1 MELEKLLSSQ
11 RGFFATGATR
21 DVDYRLWALGR
32 LAEAI
37 DRREKE
43 LLRALRRDLRKSPME
58 GYMTEIGV
66 LRSELSL
73 LRRSLRRWSRPRT
86 VLAPPVQFPAVGR
99 VYPQPYGQ
107 VLVLSPWNYPVQL
120 SLLPLAGA
128 LAAGNTVVL
137 KPSEDAPAT
146 SALLEAMLG
155 EIFRP
160 DYVAV
165 VQGGREAG
173 EAVLK
178 ERFDYIFF
186 TGGPGVGR
194 AVMEAA
200 SRHLTPVTL
209 ELGGKSPCIV
219 DRTADLPL
227 AARRIVFGK
236 FLNSGQTCVAP
247 DYLLVQEEVKEEL
260 MGLIKRSIQEFF
272 GPSPLRDPH
281 LPRIATRRRFDHLTG
296 LLMGQRVVFGGA
308 CRREGLLIEPT
319 LVDSPDPDSPLMRE
333 EIFGP
338 ILPVLPFREL
348 EEAITFVRS
357 REKPLAL
364 YLFTRDRQARSRVLS
379 ETSSGGACVND
390 TVMQLTVPGLP
401 FGGVGQSGMG
411 AYHGKATFDTFTH
424 YRSVLLR
431 GNRPDLSLRYPPY
444 SAKKLAVVRRV
455 LK

>member
-1 MELEKLLSSQ
+1 MDLEKILSCQ
-11 RGFFATGATR
+11 REFFATGATR
-21 DVDYRLWALGR
+21 DLDYRLWALGR
-32 LAEAI
+32 LADAI
-37 DRREKE
+37 ARREKE
-43 LLRALRRDLRKSPME
+43 LLRALYRDLRKSPME
-58 GYMTEIGV
+58 GYMTEVGI
-66 LRSELSL
+66 LKAELSL
-73 LRRSLRRWSRPRT
+73 LRKNLRRWARPRT
-86 VLAPPVQFPAVGR
+86 VAVPLAQFPAVGR
-99 VYPQPYGQ
+99 VYSEPYGQ
-107 VLVLSPWNYPVQL
+107 TLVISPWNYPVQL

-128 LAAGNTVVL
+128 LAAGNTVVI

-165 VQGGREAG
+165 VQGGRDVG
-173 EAVLK
+173 EAVLEK
-178 ERFDYIFF
+178 RFDYIFF
-186 TGGPGVGR
+186 TGGPAVGR
-194 AVMEAA
+194 IVMEAA

-219 DRTADLPL
+219 DRTADLAL
-227 AARRIVFGK
+227 AARRIAFGK

-260 MGLIKRSIQEFF
+260 MGLIKGRIQEFY
-272 GPSPLRDPH
+272 GPAPLRDPN
-281 LPRIATRRRFDHLTG
+281 LSRIATRRRFDQLCK
-296 LLMGQRVVFGGA
+296 LLEGQRVVFGGA

-319 LVDSPDPDSPLMRE
+319 LVDNPDPDSPLMRE

-338 ILPVLPFREL
+338 ILPVLPYRDL
-348 EEAITFVRS
+348 EEAIAFINE
-357 REKPLAL
+357 REKPLTL
-364 YLFTRDRQARSRVLS
+364 YLFTQDRQARRRVLS

-390 TVMQLTVPGLP
+390 TVVQLTVPGLP

-411 AYHGKATFDTFTH
+411 AYHGRATFDTFTH

-431 GNRPDLSLRYPPY
+431 GNRPDVPLRYPPY
-444 SAKKLAVVRRV
+444 DKKKLAVVRRV